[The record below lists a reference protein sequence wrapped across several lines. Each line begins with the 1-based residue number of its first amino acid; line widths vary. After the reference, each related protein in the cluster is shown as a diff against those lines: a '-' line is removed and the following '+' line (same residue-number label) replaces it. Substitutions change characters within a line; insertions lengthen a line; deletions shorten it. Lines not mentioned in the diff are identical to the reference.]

1 MTITIDPPAPS
12 EAEADLHGTG
22 ALLESLFEQPG
33 GVADPGWPIPTADR
47 TRARDGRT
55 DRGTSTVG
63 LGRSRRIDAPA
74 NIALL
79 ACLWF
84 SYAYV
89 RNLTR
94 DTQSIALGNAARLLD
109 VESALGIDIE
119 GALQSAVHW
128 PQAFVAANSYYL
140 LHFPV
145 TLTVL
150 ALAYW
155 HRRQN
160 VFPVVRNS
168 LIGCTAAALVVHLV
182 VPMAPPRMLPGFID
196 AGVAFGPDP
205 YAVAGSGNAN
215 QFAAMPSMHV
225 AWAILVGY
233 AIRHLCAHRI
243 GKFVGVIHPVVT
255 GLVVIVTGHHF
266 VSDVAIG
273 AVLACA
279 SLVITISIAH
289 RRRPDASKLDAEQPY
304 RTTPT
309 CDASARLGT

>member
-1 MTITIDPPAPS
+1 MTTTIDPPVSPRS
-12 EAEADLHGTG
+12 ESDLRETEGR
-22 ALLESLFEQPG
+22 LESLFEQPV
-33 GVADPGWPIPTADR
+33 GVADLGRPTPTADR
-47 TRARDGRT
+47 GRARDGRT
-55 DRGTSTVG
+55 HRCASTVG
-63 LGRSRRIDAPA
+63 LERSRRIDAPA

-84 SYAYV
+84 LYAYV
-89 RNLTR
+89 RNLTS
-94 DTQSIALGNAARLLD
+94 DTQSIALGNATRLLD

-119 GALQSAVHW
+119 GAVQSAVHW
-128 PQAFVAANSYYL
+128 PRAFVAANAYYL

-155 HRRQN
+155 HRRKT
-160 VFPVVRNS
+160 VFPIVRNS
-168 LIGCTAAALVVHLV
+168 LIGCTAAALVVHLA

-196 AGVAFGPDP
+196 AGVAFGPNP

-233 AIRHLCAHRI
+233 AIWHFCAHRI
-243 GKFVGVIHPVVT
+243 GRIVGVIHPMVT
-255 GLVVIVTGHHF
+255 ALVVIVTGHHF

-273 AVLACA
+273 AVLAG
-279 SLVITISIAH
+279 SFLVIMTSFVNRH
-289 RRRPDASKLDAEQPY
+289 RLDASEP
-304 RTTPT
+304 TPAPHLNISPDLRHSET
-309 CDASARLGT
+309 